1 MYAADRREGGFT
13 LVEMLVALSIFS
25 LAALAVLR
33 LQGAVASN
41 SAILQDRSLAQIV
54 AANVAVETV
63 SDPTTTTLGEERG
76 ETVNGGRTYS
86 WVRTTRRSPEP
97 RIQQIEIRV
106 VAAGGRQAAA
116 LTIFKRGGA

>member
-54 AANVAVETV
+54 AANLAVETL
-63 SDPTTTTLGEERG
+63 SDPSTTALGEERG

-86 WVRTTRRSPEP
+86 WVRITRRSPEP

-106 VAAGGRQAAA
+106 VASGGRQAAA
-116 LTIFKRGGA
+116 LTIFKRAGA